1 MKIGNTP
8 DKPAHVS
15 GSTTQVAT
23 DSAKAG
29 AVAAGPDASTQVA
42 LSSAAATLLS
52 GTSNAEFDSAKV
64 DRISKAIADGT
75 YSINADAIA
84 DKLITNAQ
92 ELLGKPATPSQA

>member
-8 DKPAHVS
+8 DKPAKVS
-15 GSTTQVAT
+15 GSNAPTTTDAT
-23 DSAKAG
+23 KAG
-29 AVAAGPDASTQVA
+29 VTTVGPDASTQVA

-52 GTSNAEFDSAKV
+52 GNSSAEFDSAKV

-84 DKLITNAQ
+84 DKLIANAQ
-92 ELLGKPATPSQA
+92 ELLGKSPS

>member
-8 DKPAHVS
+8 DKPAKVS
-15 GSTTQVAT
+15 GSANQVAGDAT
-23 DSAKAG
+23 KAG
-29 AVAAGPDASTQVA
+29 APVAGPDASTQVA

-52 GTSNAEFDSAKV
+52 GNSSAECDSAQV

-84 DKLITNAQ
+84 DKLISNAQ
-92 ELLGKPATPSQA
+92 ELLGKAPG

>member
-8 DKPAHVS
+8 DKPAKVS
-15 GSTTQVAT
+15 GSSAPTTTDAT
-23 DSAKAG
+23 KAG
-29 AVAAGPDASTQVA
+29 VTTAGPDASTQVA

-52 GTSNAEFDSAKV
+52 GNSSAEFDTAKV

-84 DKLITNAQ
+84 DKLIANAQ
-92 ELLGKPATPSQA
+92 ELLGKSPG

>member
-8 DKPAHVS
+8 DKPA
-15 GSTTQVAT
+15 QVAGGT
-23 DSAKAG
+23 SQVAGDATKAG
-29 AVAAGPDASTQVA
+29 APTAGPDASTQVA

-52 GTSNAEFDSAKV
+52 GNSSAEFDSAKV

-84 DKLITNAQ
+84 DKLISNAQ
-92 ELLGKPATPSQA
+92 ELLGKSQG